1 MSSKQR
7 LNSKYIRS
15 LSKEDRER
23 LLGGDLLTEVRKLR
37 AQAGKGVVENPGRL
51 RTVRKAIARILTIK
65 REEELKTSRSA

>member
-23 LLGGDLLTEVRKLR
+23 LLGDLLTEVRKLR